1 MSSDR
6 HHHSRYSGTHVLSDP
21 DPTDWDFA
29 QEIARLKIGSKDDDV
44 HARTPPQ
51 SKVVAAAVAH
61 YAESSPLES
70 ASDASPSSS
79 PDHSISPSHSRGS
92 SGADSREP
100 ANPNSRDMR
109 TGALKVT
116 TSEHKER
123 PHSFNGVLSSSDLRR
138 LQQAGEDSPSHWS
151 QLRELASPEQ
161 PTYPSL
167 SGSGYGRNPPPS
179 ASAGLRP
186 NPRTFTPGGLGYG
199 ANSLGAQQAY
209 DLPFSHPDP
218 AVARIQQQHGA
229 FRGVH
234 QHSSSDPSSTLRD
247 AAALALLSNPTNYSQ
262 PGMYPPAAPLPMSM
276 YPQAYRGPDSY
287 TSNIAAAQA
296 MLNRLQQGQFTGPF
310 GIMPTPAMGMETGAR
325 SVGLNAPAPSAPSSN
340 GSGPSANNRK
350 LGLYKT
356 ELCRSWEEKG
366 TCRYGTKCQ
375 FAHGEGELRSV
386 ARHPKYKTEICRTF
400 WVSGACP
407 YGKRCCF
414 IHTELPANGAAPG
427 AEGAPPPSATIDSRQ
442 RANSS
447 ASDPSDAPTSLLSRI
462 SHSRHDL
469 ATPID
474 TNSAAHN
481 MYNTRPP
488 TGSLRVD
495 TASLTNIAK
504 QNKSAYP
511 TLASQQNALMMN
523 PREPA
528 IHSPVPLTA
537 GPDLGRSTAA
547 RLNIVGQNQRV
558 GRTNTSNPRHSFNG
572 ADVDFEYASPTTP
585 SATNAS
591 SSFGMGPQNDRLSAS
606 GTAPRSHV
614 RSGSAGNWGSLTRSN
629 LSVAFPQSELA
640 VGSNR
645 VSNNAQWI

>member
-1 MSSDR
+1 MTDTSTYSDSDDAFLELLADDLITDAGINRALAIQLTLYSHAWPITGSLSSQQV
-6 HHHSRYSGTHVLSDP
+6 SGLCDSAVTGDIEWFEFQRAIYMLSDNPTPSPSP
-21 DPTDWDFA
+21 DINSEVFVTFLWHQTPINSLYSHIAPLSIDFHHPDSA
-29 QEIARLKIGSKDDDV
+29 SAS
-44 HARTPPQ
+44 
-51 SKVVAAAVAH
+51 AVAL
-61 YAESSPLES
+61 PLPFFTPKRSTRLLLAFVEHPI
-70 ASDASPSSS
+70 SPSSATALPLLPS
-79 PDHSISPSHSRGS
+79 PALAAPKTAKLRPGVAAE
-92 SGADSREP
+92 ADAE
-100 ANPNSRDMR
+100 DMR
-109 TGALKVT
+109 CAERWWFLRLRLRLHRRAGNVEREEELGVASGCDCVT
-116 TSEHKER
+116 
-123 PHSFNGVLSSSDLRR
+123 P
-138 LQQAGEDSPSHWS
+138 
-151 QLRELASPEQ
+151 
-161 PTYPSL
+161 YPS
-167 SGSGYGRNPPPS
+167 
-179 ASAGLRP
+179 
-186 NPRTFTPGGLGYG
+186 PG
-199 ANSLGAQQAY
+199 
-209 DLPFSHPDP
+209 
-218 AVARIQQQHGA
+218 V
-229 FRGVH
+229 
-234 QHSSSDPSSTLRD
+234 
-247 AAALALLSNPTNYSQ
+247 
-262 PGMYPPAAPLPMSM
+262 
-276 YPQAYRGPDSY
+276 
-287 TSNIAAAQA
+287 
-296 MLNRLQQGQFTGPF
+296 
-310 GIMPTPAMGMETGAR
+310 
-325 SVGLNAPAPSAPSSN
+325 
-340 GSGPSANNRK
+340 
-350 LGLYKT
+350 
-356 ELCRSWEEKG
+356 
-366 TCRYGTKCQ
+366 YGTKCH
-375 FAHGEGELRSV
+375 FANGEGELRSV

-427 AEGAPPPSATIDSRQ
+427 AEGVPPPSATIDSRQ

-523 PREPA
+523 PRESA

-558 GRTNTSNPRHSFNG
+558 RRTNTSNPRHSFNG

-585 SATNAS
+585 SAANVS
-591 SSFGMGPQNDRLSAS
+591 SSFGMGSQNDRLSTS